1 MPARVLLGLI
11 LSACIGYAGYRR
23 GALSASGVLGAVLV
37 GTAVFGFG
45 GPAWGAVLVVFFA
58 SSSALSRYRQAQKE
72 SLAEKFSKGA
82 QRDLW
87 QALAN
92 GGLGALIAMI
102 YALHPAPWLWP
113 AFLGAM
119 AGVNAD
125 TWATELGVLA
135 PTPPRLITTG
145 RPVEVGT
152 SGGVSLRGSA
162 AALAGAALIGALGA
176 AYALGVDRAAGSALA
191 LLYAVTLGGLLASLF
206 DSLLGASVQRIYYCD
221 HCRKETERRLHR
233 CGNITRPLRGW
244 GWLDNDWVNF
254 LSSGV
259 GAIAATGLWGTLF

>member
-1 MPARVLLGLI
+1 MPARLLLGLI
-11 LSACIGYAGYRR
+11 LAAVIGYAGYRR
-23 GALSASGVLGAVLV
+23 GALSPSGVLGAILV

-45 GPAWGAVLVVFFA
+45 GLAWGAVLIAFFA
-58 SSSALSRYRQAQKE
+58 SSSALSHYRQAQKE

-82 QRDLW
+82 RRDLW

-92 GGLGALIAMI
+92 GGLGALIAPA
-102 YALHPAPWLWP
+102 YAFYPAPWLWL

-135 PTPPRLITTG
+135 PTPPRLITNG

-176 AYALGVDRAAGSALA
+176 AHALWAGRFAGGVFAVFV
-191 LLYAVTLGGLLASLF
+191 AVTLGGLGASLF

-221 HCRKETERRLHR
+221 HCHKETERRMHR
-233 CGNITRPLRGW
+233 CGNAARPLRGW
-244 GWLDNDWVNF
+244 RWLDNDWVNF

-259 GAIAATGLWGTLF
+259 GAAAAAGLWRALV